1 MTEII
6 NRTPDTLAGNISAE
20 TLTTQAGIYE
30 AITADLPIKPT
41 AKTVNFRGKEV
52 TLKYTLLSLQRL
64 EEQGVSLQDLE
75 SMSENVSVT
84 MLIKM
89 VWAGLC
95 LEFRDATLDEVAG
108 AFDITEISQV
118 SEALSYALN
127 SVGK

>member
-1 MTEII
+1 MTETI
-6 NRTPDTLAGNISAE
+6 NSTTTIHAGAV
-20 TLTTQAGIYE
+20 APE
-30 AITADLPIKPT
+30 AITTDWSIKPT

>member
-1 MTEII
+1 MTESI
-6 NRTPDTLAGNISAE
+6 NSTTDIHAGTITA
-20 TLTTQAGIYE
+20 E